1 MALLLKS
8 KNKVSNNSVSYFLT
22 PVAAMVFIAIAHINL
37 ANANNDSIEFNTDVL
52 DLQDK
57 SNISLNEFS
66 RAGYVMPG
74 KYPFKV
80 NLNNRDLADSFD
92 IEYIADPND
101 PSITTPCLTANI
113 VDSIALRDEWKKR
126 FSLIAKGNV

>member
-22 PVAAMVFIAIAHINL
+22 PIATMVFIAIAHINL

-66 RAGYVMPG
+66 RA
-74 KYPFKV
+74 
-80 NLNNRDLADSFD
+80 
-92 IEYIADPND
+92 
-101 PSITTPCLTANI
+101 
-113 VDSIALRDEWKKR
+113 
-126 FSLIAKGNV
+126 